1 MFTAP
6 KHRGLVRSF
15 CRAQLSHTGEVV
27 NIHPPV
33 FHGNPVG
40 DGQSLVTWDY
50 GDDFED
56 LLTKWSGYA
65 VITYVTR
72 DRNLG
77 LDGEY
82 LEIFVCKKPE
92 VFDSET

>member
-1 MFTAP
+1 M
-6 KHRGLVRSF
+6 
-15 CRAQLSHTGEVV
+15 
-27 NIHPPV
+27 

-40 DGQSLVTWDY
+40 DGRSLVTWDY

-56 LLTKWSGYA
+56 LLTKWSGYP
-65 VITYVTR
+65 VKTYVTR

-82 LEIFVCKKPE
+82 LEVFVCRKPE
-92 VFDSET
+92 DFESKS